1 MSIGQRIAQ
10 KRKELGLSQEALGE
24 ELGVSRQAIY
34 KWESDGAVPE
44 VEKLVQLSR
53 RFGVSVG
60 WLLGVEDEPPEGA
73 DSADSELNEQQLKM
87 VEEIVSRYLAA
98 QGKPAEAPAKPKRRW
113 ITVLAA
119 VALVLAA
126 WNLFSRLNQLDQQY
140 SNLQNSV
147 NQVYST
153 VNGQIGSISSRVE
166 EVLKTQNRL
175 TAEYDTE
182 LAETDPGTNT
192 ARFTVYA
199 VPKTY
204 VPGMRA
210 EFIAESGGETVTLSC
225 DEAER
230 QRFSGEITCPLT
242 DDISLS
248 VVFIR
253 PDGTRETQLLDNY
266 DGLARNSYPDVMVT
280 GYSFFGEE
288 LKDGVL
294 TMGPTRHAIVRI
306 DAAYVGDA
314 TVKSVQV
321 GLFLNRK
328 LVGWGAAAE
337 PPWELDPD
345 ETYYLLPNVKLTME
359 LGDRL
364 EVAALVTDSYGRQF
378 MDKDTTYEV
387 QEGNGRAPLW
397 LGIPDVD
404 VWTPDS
410 DLSLWTFD

>member
-73 DSADSELNEQQLKM
+73 ESAAVELNEQQLKM
-87 VEEIVSRYLAA
+87 VEEIVARYLAA
-98 QGKPAEAPAKPKRRW
+98 QEKPAETPAKPRHRW
-113 ITVLAA
+113 LKVLAA
-119 VALVLAA
+119 VVLVVAG
-126 WNLFSRLNQLDQQY
+126 WSLFSRLSQLDQQY

-153 VNGQIGSISSRVE
+153 VNGEIGSISNRVE
-166 EVLKTQNRL
+166 EVLKAQNRL
-175 TAEYDTE
+175 TAEYGTV
-182 LAETDPGTNT
+182 LAEADPGTNT

-225 DEAER
+225 EEAER
-230 QRFSGEITCPLT
+230 QRFSGEISCALT
-242 DDISLS
+242 DEISLS

-253 PDGTRETQLLDNY
+253 PDGTRETQYLEDY
-266 DGLARNSYPDVMVT
+266 WSLASNTYPVVT
-280 GYSFFGEE
+280 VDGYSFFGEE

-306 DAAYVGDA
+306 GWTEVGDA

-321 GLFLNRK
+321 GLFQNRK
-328 LVGWGAAAE
+328 LVGWGASAE
-337 PPWELDPD
+337 PSWELDPN

-359 LGDRL
+359 VGDTL
-364 EVAALVTDSYGRQF
+364 EVAALVTDSYGRRF
-378 MDKDTTYEV
+378 MAGDIAYEV
-387 QEGNGRAPLW
+387 QEGNGRDPLW
-397 LGIPDVD
+397 LTIPDAYE
-404 VWTPDS
+404 WRAHS
-410 DLSLWTFD
+410 DISLWTFD